1 MKSLK
6 TFLLVAL
13 LALSS
18 SAFAGKVNVNTAD
31 ADSIAME
38 MRGIGQSR
46 AQAIVDYRKANG
58 KFRSID
64 DLTRV
69 KGVGAKTI
77 EKNRNNITL

>member
-38 MRGIGQSR
+38 MNGIGQNR

-77 EKNRNNITL
+77 EKNRNKIML